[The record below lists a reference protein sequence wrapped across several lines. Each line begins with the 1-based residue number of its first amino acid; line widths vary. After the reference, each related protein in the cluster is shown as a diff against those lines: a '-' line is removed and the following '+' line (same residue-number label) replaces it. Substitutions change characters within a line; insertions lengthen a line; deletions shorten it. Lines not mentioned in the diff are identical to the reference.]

1 MFPRVFLLAL
11 WLAGVAWGQSSLV
24 ISEFLASN
32 AQVLVDADGDYPD
45 WIEIQN
51 TGATPVNLL
60 GWSLTDDPANS
71 AKWRFPATNLNAG
84 GFLVV
89 FASGKDRALVGAPL
103 HANFSLAADGEY
115 LGLFAP

>member
-32 AQVLVDADGDYPD
+32 SQVLADADGDYPD

-51 TGATPVNLL
+51 TGTAPMSSIRMFNALQGL
-60 GWSLTDDPANS
+60 GKTAALYLYPYEDHSVMTYASDLDQWARWIAWFDTHLT
-71 AKWRFPATNLNAG
+71 
-84 GFLVV
+84 
-89 FASGKDRALVGAPL
+89 GARR
-103 HANFSLAADGEY
+103 
-115 LGLFAP
+115 

>member
-32 AQVLVDADGDYPD
+32 SQVLADADGDYPD

-51 TGATPVNLL
+51 TGTAPVNLL
-60 GWSLTDDPANS
+60 TPGS
-71 AKWRFPATNLNAG
+71 
-84 GFLVV
+84 
-89 FASGKDRALVGAPL
+89 
-103 HANFSLAADGEY
+103 
-115 LGLFAP
+115 